1 MSQNAST
8 DWAKIPV
15 KLQHQ
20 FFVHAERE
28 AMRLKRRLNRQ
39 KELLKQLHGELP
51 FRPIPE
57 SNAWKRWRIACID
70 GSYSPNLSERLGAR
84 YGVYAAGYMIFEGS
98 RLVDEAY
105 QSDQLSHGQTGGP
118 EATEILLG
126 LLTTRLEREMARR
139 CLEKKSPDLIILD
152 GPFYGF
158 RVRAKYL
165 PQTAKV
171 PRFGTVESLIKYV
184 REISTTLQSSGKC
197 VGIVKRIRTEAIDGW
212 LKKENRPRTRMNDK
226 AILAAT
232 MPANQWFS
240 YADLFGGSTSAYNIF
255 SNYARRKYIL
265 GQTGLQ
271 EARKEVERR
280 MKETLLVED
289 PYIALDNPR
298 YFVRCNKTAP
308 PFCLETPKN
317 MPLEAILSYFQANQN
332 PATGLPFPLDLIDS
346 NVGLPTGFTKEFVEE
361 VEALLIK
368 DPELQDV
375 DLANHFQPLNPQ
387 KED

>member
-1 MSQNAST
+1 MSQST

-20 FFVHAERE
+20 FFLHAEKE
-28 AMRLKRRLNRQ
+28 AQRLKRRLNRQ
-39 KELLKQLHGELP
+39 KGLLDTLRSELP
-51 FRPIPE
+51 FHPIPE
-57 SNAWKRWRIACID
+57 NNEWKKWRIACVD

-105 QSDQLSHGQTGGP
+105 QSDRLSHGQTGGP

-139 CLEKKSPDLIILD
+139 CLDRKHPDLIILD

-158 RVRAKYL
+158 RVRAKFL
-165 PQTAKV
+165 PKSAAV
-171 PRFGTVESLIKYV
+171 PRFGTVESLIKLV
-184 REISTTLQSSGKC
+184 REESTTLKDSKKC

-212 LKKENRPRTRMNDK
+212 LKKENRQLHRTHMNDK

-232 MPANQWFS
+232 MPPKHWFS
-240 YADLFGGSTSAYNIF
+240 YAELFGSTSAYNIL
-255 SNYARRKYIL
+255 SNYARRKYVL
-265 GQTGLQ
+265 GHTGFE
-271 EARKEVERR
+271 EARKEVEAR
-280 MKETLLVED
+280 MRDTLLVD
-289 PYIALDNPR
+289 NPDFALDNPR
-298 YFVRCNKTAP
+298 YFIRCNKTAP
-308 PFCLETPKN
+308 PFCLETPKD
-317 MPLEAILSYFQANQN
+317 MELDPILAYFQANQN
-332 PATGLPFPLDLIDS
+332 PATGLPFPLDLIDA